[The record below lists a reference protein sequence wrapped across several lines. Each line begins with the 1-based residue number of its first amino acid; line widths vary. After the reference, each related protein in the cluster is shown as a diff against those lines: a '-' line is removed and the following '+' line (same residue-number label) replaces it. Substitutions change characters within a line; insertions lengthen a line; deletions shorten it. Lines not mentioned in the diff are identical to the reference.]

1 MRIASGL
8 VTTVTLLIGS
18 TVHSWAQG
26 AGASSVPT
34 PAPTSGGSTS
44 GTVLTLVVLAV
55 IVIGIVVVAR
65 RVSARRRRVEE
76 AVILQSQLSD
86 FVLRETQLRGLAIT
100 PRARLLGWRKPE
112 VTVEVAGEVPTPN
125 LRDTAMR
132 VVASEA
138 KRLRPDVTAEDH
150 LFIVPPTRAASG
162 TSAEEAPLP
171 R

>member
-8 VTTVTLLIGS
+8 VTAVTLLIGS

-26 AGASSVPT
+26 STVSSAPS
-34 PAPTSGGSTS
+34 PTSGGGTA

-65 RVSARRRRVEE
+65 RVSARRRRIEE

-86 FVLRETQLRGLAIT
+86 FVLRETQLRGLSIT
-100 PRARLLGWRKPE
+100 PRARVLGWRKPE
-112 VTVEVAGEVPTPN
+112 VTVEVAGEVPTPD

-162 TSAEEAPLP
+162 RSTEEASVP

>member
-8 VTTVTLLIGS
+8 VTIVALLIGS
-18 TVHSWAQG
+18 TVDSWAQ
-26 AGASSVPT
+26 APGASSSPS
-34 PAPTSGGSTS
+34 PAPTSGGDTV
-44 GTVLTLVVLAV
+44 GTMLTLVVLAV

-65 RVSARRRRVEE
+65 RVSARRRRIEE

-86 FVLRETQLRGLAIT
+86 FVLRETQLRGLSIT
-100 PRARLLGWRKPE
+100 PRARVLGWRKPE
-112 VTVEVAGEVPTPN
+112 ITVEVAGEVPTPD

-138 KRLRPDVTAEDH
+138 KRLRPDVIASDH
-150 LFIVPPTRAASG
+150 LYIVPPARA
-162 TSAEEAPLP
+162 EAPLS